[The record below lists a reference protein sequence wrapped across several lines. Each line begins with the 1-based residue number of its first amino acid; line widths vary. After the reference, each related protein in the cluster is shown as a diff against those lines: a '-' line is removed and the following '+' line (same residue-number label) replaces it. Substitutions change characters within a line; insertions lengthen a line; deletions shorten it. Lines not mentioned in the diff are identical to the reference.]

1 MKNFTDET
9 VNGLLVKTIKVYKEL
24 KVNGQDKLADELLGL
39 SSQVADNM
47 LYFGKLVGSI
57 QPNYTNT
64 NAELIEKSNQ
74 LVNVENYKIEEERNY
89 IL

>member
-24 KVNGQDKLADELLGL
+24 KVNGQDELADELLAL

-57 QPNYTNT
+57 QPNYTAT
-64 NAELIEKSNQ
+64 DPELVEKSNQ

>member
-9 VNGLLVKTIKVYKEL
+9 VNGLLVKTIKVYEEL
-24 KVNGQDKLADELLGL
+24 KVNGQEELAQELLAL

-47 LYFGKLVGSI
+47 LYFGKLVGTI
-57 QPNYTNT
+57 QPNYKNAD
-64 NAELIEKSNQ
+64 AELAEKSNQ
-74 LVNVENYKIEEERNY
+74 LVIVENYKIEEERNY